1 LIEFFLLIEKFIILM
16 DNNLEVFMKRKFM
29 GLFLVASVLG
39 LVGCAA
45 PSDSDAQS
53 LRERCFKEPQLPE
66 CQELPAQEEPTESV
80 PIDSDF

>member
-1 LIEFFLLIEKFIILM
+1 M